1 MYATTKKL
9 AGKNKQN
16 NNPILDKNGQILST
30 VEEQLERWVEH
41 FQDVLNRPP
50 PAEPPNIPK
59 AGITLNIRCE
69 RPTKAEIKT
78 AIKQQKSG
86 KAAGPDNIPPEA
98 LKAGVNTSTDMLYN
112 LFGRI
117 WEEEK
122 TPREWAEGH
131 IVKLPKKGDLRQCE
145 NYRGITLLSVPGKVL
160 NRIILNRLQESVDK
174 RLQDQ
179 QAGFRRDRS
188 CTDHIATLC
197 IIIEQSIEW
206 NTSLHINFIDFEKAF
221 DSLGRTA
228 LWSLMEH

>member
-59 AGITLNIRCE
+59 AGIPLNIRRE

-98 LKAGVNTSTDMLYN
+98 LKADVNT
-112 LFGRI
+112 
-117 WEEEK
+117 
-122 TPREWAEGH
+122 
-131 IVKLPKKGDLRQCE
+131 
-145 NYRGITLLSVPGKVL
+145 
-160 NRIILNRLQESVDK
+160 
-174 RLQDQ
+174 
-179 QAGFRRDRS
+179 
-188 CTDHIATLC
+188 
-197 IIIEQSIEW
+197 
-206 NTSLHINFIDFEKAF
+206 
-221 DSLGRTA
+221 
-228 LWSLMEH
+228 